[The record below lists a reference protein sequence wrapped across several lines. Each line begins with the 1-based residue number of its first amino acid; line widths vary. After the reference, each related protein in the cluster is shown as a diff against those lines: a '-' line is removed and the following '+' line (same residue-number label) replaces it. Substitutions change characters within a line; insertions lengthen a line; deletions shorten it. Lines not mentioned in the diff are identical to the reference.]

1 MAIPGQPYRI
11 KLASWK
17 SWNYDKEHKTKW
29 E

>member
-1 MAIPGQPYRI
+1 MAIPGQVLSY
-11 KLASWK
+11 KMASWK